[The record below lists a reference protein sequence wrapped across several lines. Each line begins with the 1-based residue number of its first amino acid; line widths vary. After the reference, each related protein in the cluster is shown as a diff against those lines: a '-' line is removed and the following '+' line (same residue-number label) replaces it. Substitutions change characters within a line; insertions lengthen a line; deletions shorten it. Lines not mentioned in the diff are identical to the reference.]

1 MLVRKITENSSFSLE
16 DKYTAKLRDIL
27 RDNPKLPLKL
37 KDGIVFFDAYTI
49 GEFRIEDLT
58 INVEPRNK
66 AFTLSIFFQILQFLN
81 RPLLDELSGYGFDDA
96 HALFNLKSIST
107 KFCES
112 INALL
117 QFGLTGHYRYK
128 SQYSLEVQSEINFNN
143 YIPQLIPYNGINSKL
158 IDYSINSKANKIIKS
173 AMVKLF
179 FLEQPND
186 NPEKSQIL
194 RELESIDEEDF
205 TIDQIN
211 EEITKLSSPNP
222 HYFISLELAKKI
234 LHNLHLKYNNGEME
248 WLAFL
253 ENSNDIFEK
262 YVLTI
267 LDQTLPDVRVE
278 KWSEPKNC
286 AFLKIGEKSGIKSFS
301 PDVLFNYDHNTGK
314 ALAVLDVK
322 NKEFEPSKHQNL
334 TDLISSSDLY
344 QLIFYC
350 NQLKTTLGGLIYPSS
365 TSNEPIQLTVDSKDN
380 LTLYLFSVNM
390 KTDMKT
396 RHNALRNDVTKFIL
410 KNN

>member
-1 MLVRKITENSSFSLE
+1 MLVRNITENSSCALE
-16 DKYTAKLRDIL
+16 DKYTVKLRDIL

-37 KDGIVFFDAYTI
+37 QDGDLFFDAYTI

-66 AFTLSIFFQILQFLN
+66 AFTLTSFFQILQFLN
-81 RPLLDELSGYGFDDA
+81 RPLLDELPGYGFDDTR
-96 HALFNLKSIST
+96 ALFNLKRISE
-107 KFCES
+107 KFCAS

-117 QFGLTGHYRYK
+117 QFGLTGYYRYE
-128 SQYSLEVQSEINFNN
+128 SEYSLAVQSEINFNN
-143 YIPQLIPYNGINSKL
+143 YIPQLIPYTGINSKL
-158 IDYSINSKANKIIKS
+158 VDYSINSKANKIIKS
-173 AMVKLF
+173 AMVKLL
-179 FLEQPND
+179 FLEQPSD
-186 NPEKSQIL
+186 NPKKFQIL
-194 RELESIDEEDF
+194 RELENIDEEDF

-234 LHNLHLKYNNGEME
+234 LHNLHLSYKNGEVE

-253 ENSNDIFEK
+253 ENSNDMFEK
-262 YVLTI
+262 YVFRI
-267 LDQTLPDVRVE
+267 LDQTLPDVRVQ
-278 KWSEPKNC
+278 KWSEPKTC
-286 AFLKIGEKSGIKSFS
+286 AVLKAGEKSGVKSFS
-301 PDVLFNYDHNTGK
+301 PDVLFNYDKNTGK

-322 NKEFEPSKHQNL
+322 NKEFEPSKCQNL
-334 TDLISSSDLY
+334 TDLVSSSDLY

-350 NQLKTTLGGLIYPSS
+350 NQLKTKLGGLIYPSS

-390 KTDMKT
+390 NTDLKT
-396 RHNALRNDVTKFIL
+396 RHNTLKNDVTEFIL
-410 KNN
+410 KNS